1 MSGRRVQLHEEMHSR
16 FERLW
21 QFLGGYLHQDWP
33 ELHGT
38 PEGAV
43 SDAIADYP
51 LEMLE
56 EVHRQLEAVLAETPD
71 DTRLRAVLNGG
82 FGVNVYFRRPAEAR
96 AFADDTLDRLEA
108 AITERRREAR
118 PARGQGS

>member
-1 MSGRRVQLHEEMHSR
+1 MSGRHVQLGEEMQSR

-33 ELHGT
+33 ELHAT

-43 SDAIADYP
+43 ADAIADYP

-56 EVHRQLEAVLAETPD
+56 EVHRQLQSVLAETPD
-71 DTRLRAVLNGG
+71 DTRLRSVLNGG
-82 FGVNVYFRRPAEAR
+82 FGVNVYFHRPAEAR
-96 AFADDTLDRLEA
+96 AFADSTLNQVHA
-108 AITERRREAR
+108 AITERSRKAH
-118 PARGQGS
+118 PARGRRP